1 MSETKRCSCSSQM
14 YRNEDDGTVTRKIA
28 GKTGCF
34 RCGGY
39 GVVETCAAC
48 SGAGM
53 LPGSTK
59 CTECWGT
66 GVVPVKG

>member
-1 MSETKRCSCSSQM
+1 MTRRCPCSSQM
-14 YRNEDDGTVTRKIA
+14 YRNNDDGTVTRKIV

-34 RCGGY
+34 RCHGY
-39 GVVETCAAC
+39 GQVETCAAC

-53 LPGSTK
+53 LPGSMK
-59 CTECWGT
+59 CEFCWGT